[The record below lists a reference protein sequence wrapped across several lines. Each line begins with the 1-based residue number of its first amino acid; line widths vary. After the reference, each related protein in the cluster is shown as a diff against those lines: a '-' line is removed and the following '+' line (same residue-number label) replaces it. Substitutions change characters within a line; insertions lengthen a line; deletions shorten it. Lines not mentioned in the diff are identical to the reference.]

1 MATDNMNKWGDKIP
15 VAILI
20 GIAALILLTGLNVY
34 ETRRQRIELNDQITQ
49 LAKAINSRPA
59 NNPAAPARQT
69 GPDPEKV
76 YTVKTEG
83 APIEGSRSAPIQIV
97 EISDFQ

>member
-1 MATDNMNKWGDKIP
+1 MNNWSEKIP
-15 VAILI
+15 LGILI
-20 GIAALILLTGLNVY
+20 GVVILIVLTGLNAY
-34 ETRRQRIELNDQITQ
+34 ETRRQRIELNDQMTQ

-59 NNPAAPARQT
+59 TSPAQPSRPT

-76 YTVKTEG
+76 YTVKTDA

-97 EISDFQ
+97 EISEFQ